1 MTQSIDYNEAGE
13 IFRKSMEDALA
24 NLDKVTEEA
33 KLAHEKAIDEQ
44 IAAKEEFKRIQ
55 NDAHQIS
62 EAYIEKHR
70 KEFEVRLREEIL
82 FKITKNMIIDGQPT
96 QKIYRWLEVSQKM
109 MADAWFELGFE
120 ALGNHVANVSYD
132 QKGRAGDVIF
142 LSR

>member
-55 NDAHQIS
+55 NDAHKIS
-62 EAYIEKHR
+62 EAYIEQHR
-70 KEFEVRLREEIL
+70 KKFEDRLREEIL
-82 FKITKNMIIDGQPT
+82 FKITKNMIMDGHGLSLLQ
-96 QKIYRWLEVSQKM
+96 
-109 MADAWFELGFE
+109 ELFW
-120 ALGNHVANVSYD
+120 
-132 QKGRAGDVIF
+132 
-142 LSR
+142 